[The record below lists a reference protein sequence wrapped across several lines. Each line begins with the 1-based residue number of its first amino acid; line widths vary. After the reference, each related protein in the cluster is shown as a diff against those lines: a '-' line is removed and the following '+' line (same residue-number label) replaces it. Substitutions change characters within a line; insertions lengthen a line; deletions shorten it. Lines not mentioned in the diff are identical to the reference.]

1 MIFLLPSPSSNITN
15 LCPTSIVIRIYIL
28 HVMVTALPS
37 PFPILA
43 WMLPVPIYT
52 VPLPKRCSS
61 LSLYLLIPPFT
72 FPNPY
77 VHLAPS
83 PPPIRLATI
92 SLPDDTYNNP
102 LPCNHF
108 FSLLF
113 DVPSSVPDPILALI
127 ASQSNPIPLLPSYA
141 FLRLLSSSTTMPYI
155 CIVRTDTP
163 TQLQNPS
170 DPSTQLRNTL
180 LAKFP
185 QAFPTELP
193 QNPPPPDRV
202 HHTIDLLPN
211 YTIPPRRLYRQT
223 PEELQ
228 ETKRQID
235 EYLNSQQICPSTSP
249 FGAPVLLMRK
259 KDGSMCTCIDYHG
272 LNKITEKNNFPLLC
286 IDDLHDRLVYAK

>member
-1 MIFLLPSPSSNITN
+1 MNSDHDFLIALPLVEYHQLMPYFYNDTYIYTSHDGHRLTIPLSHSRLDASCSHIYCPFAKTLLFPSPLPS
-15 LCPTSIVIRIYIL
+15 Y
-28 HVMVTALPS
+28 
-37 PFPILA
+37 
-43 WMLPVPIYT
+43 
-52 VPLPKRCSS
+52 PL
-61 LSLYLLIPPFT
+61 FT

-92 SLPDDTYNNP
+92 SLPDDSYDNP

-113 DVPSSVPDPILALI
+113 DVPSSVPDPILALVTN
-127 ASQSNPIPLLPSYA
+127 QSNS
-141 FLRLLSSSTTMPYI
+141 
-155 CIVRTDTP
+155 
-163 TQLQNPS
+163 
-170 DPSTQLRNTL
+170 TL
-180 LAKFP
+180 LTQFP

-235 EYLNSQQICPSTSP
+235 EYLNSQQIRPSTSP
-249 FGAPVLLMRK
+249 FGAPVLLVRK
-259 KDGSMCTCIDYHG
+259 KDGFMYMCIDYHG